1 MSLKDFIGKSGE
13 QGEAGG
19 SSDRRVSIPRSVA
32 PATSVDVGTQVTG
45 KIICKETL
53 RIDGR
58 VKGEV
63 RCEKTVIIGEQAKV
77 EATVEADAIIIFGE
91 VKGDVT
97 ATRKITLERTARMT
111 GDLATPGIV
120 IEEGAKLKGRIV
132 IGAEEQPAVKRQPA
146 SRAAAQADGSAT
158 RSRVPS
164 PGASPQAR

>member
-13 QGEAGG
+13 QDSAGG
-19 SSDRRVSIPRSVA
+19 SSERPLAVPRNVA
-32 PATSVDVGTQVTG
+32 PATSVDANTRVTG

-63 RCEKTVIIGEQAKV
+63 RCDKMVIIGEQAKV
-77 EATVEADAIIIFGE
+77 DATIDADSIIIFGE
-91 VKGDVT
+91 VKGDVN
-97 ATRKITLERTARMT
+97 ARRKITLERTARMT

-132 IGAEEQPAVKRQPA
+132 IGGDEPTATKQPAP
-146 SRAAAQADGSAT
+146 RAAAQSQTSSSD
-158 RSRVPS
+158 VP
-164 PGASPQAR
+164 PTASP